1 MSVLV
6 VAALLLDLMVGDPRW
21 LPHPVV
27 VIGGFIQ
34 KGEKLVRRFVSPPMG
49 KGLRLGGIALVAVI
63 CFSTYFCTWGF
74 IWLAAKVHVYLGW
87 AVHLWLLST
96 TLAVKSLHQHARAVA
111 VPLALG
117 DLSAA
122 RRAVAMIV
130 GRDTKCLQERGITR
144 ATVETVAENTVDGI
158 ISPLFYAFIGGAPL
172 AMTYKAINTL
182 DSMIG
187 HRNEKYLYFGWA
199 AARLDDLAN
208 YLPARLAGF
217 CYVLAAIGTPGGMQG
232 TRQTI
237 QQNAPKHPSPNSGIP
252 EAAVAGAL
260 GIKLGGTNYYQGQV
274 SHRAPMGQEKY
285 PLEYRH
291 IEQALALTRKVTALA
306 LVLGVVVGWAV
317 GPL

>member
-6 VAALLLDLMVGDPRW
+6 VAALMVDLIVGDPRW

-34 KGEKLVRRFVSPPMG
+34 KCEKLVRRLVSKQMG
-49 KGLRLGGIALVAVI
+49 RGLRLGGILLVAVVCSST
-63 CFSTYFCTWGF
+63 CFFTWGF
-74 IWLAAKVHVYLGW
+74 IWLAGKVHVYLGL

-111 VPLALG
+111 VPLAQG

-130 GRDTKCLQERGITR
+130 GRDTECLKERGITR

-172 AMTYKAINTL
+172 AMAYKAINTL

-187 HRNEKYLYFGWA
+187 HRDEKYLHLGWA

-208 YLPARLAGF
+208 YLPARLAGLF
-217 CYVLAAIGTPGGMQG
+217 YVLVSIGTPGGVRG
-232 TRQTI
+232 TFQTI
-237 QQNAPKHPSPNSGIP
+237 QQDAPKHPSPNSGIP

-260 GIKLGGTNYYQGQV
+260 GIELGGTNYYRGQV
-274 SHRAPMGQEKY
+274 SHRALMGPGKY
-285 PLEYRH
+285 PLEYGH

-306 LVLGVVVGWAV
+306 LVVGVLVSWAV
-317 GPL
+317 SR